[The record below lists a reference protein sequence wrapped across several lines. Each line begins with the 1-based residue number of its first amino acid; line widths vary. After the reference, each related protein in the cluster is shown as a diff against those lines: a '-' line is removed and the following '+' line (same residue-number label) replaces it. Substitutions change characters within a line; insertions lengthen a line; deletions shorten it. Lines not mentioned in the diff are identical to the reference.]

1 MAPPITYGNHYVYQ
15 VSAEVTLPAAYGEDV
30 SSWTA
35 WNGMSAIQA
44 TTGQEIGVVE
54 ADASDK
60 AVKAGKATVTA
71 KEGA

>member
-1 MAPPITYGNHYVYQ
+1 MYQ
-15 VSAEVTLPAAYGEDV
+15 VNTDVTLPAEYGEDV
-30 SSWTA
+30 SSWMP

-54 ADASDK
+54 ADAANK
-60 AVKAGKATVTA
+60 AVKAGKTTVTA